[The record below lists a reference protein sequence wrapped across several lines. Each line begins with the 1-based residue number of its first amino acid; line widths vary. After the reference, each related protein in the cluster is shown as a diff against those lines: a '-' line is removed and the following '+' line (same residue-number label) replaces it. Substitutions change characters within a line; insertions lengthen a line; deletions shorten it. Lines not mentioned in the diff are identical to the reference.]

1 MTNQKTHHRGGAA
14 SISLKKATG
23 ALSAYQYFLAD
34 FVLLTLVVASSV
46 MEGLR

>member
-1 MTNQKTHHRGGAA
+1 MTNQNSHQRGGTG
-14 SISLKKATG
+14 SFSLKKATG

-34 FVLLTLVVASSV
+34 FVLLMLVVASSV

>member
-1 MTNQKTHHRGGAA
+1 MTNQNSHQRGGAA
-14 SISLKKATG
+14 SLSLKKAAGT
-23 ALSAYQYFLAD
+23 LSTCQYFLAD